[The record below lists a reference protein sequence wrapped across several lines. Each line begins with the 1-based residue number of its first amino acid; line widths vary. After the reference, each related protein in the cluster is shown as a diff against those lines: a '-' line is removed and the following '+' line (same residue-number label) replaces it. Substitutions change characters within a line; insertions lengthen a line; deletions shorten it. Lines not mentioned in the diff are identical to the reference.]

1 MPDSSFRARLPNMLS
16 WLRIAMTPLV
26 PVCFFLPGPGPLL
39 ALAVFLLAALTDYW
53 DGRLARETGASSPFG
68 AFLDPVADKL
78 LVCATLLL
86 LVADPEPEV
95 SRGLLGILAAA
106 IILREIVQ
114 SALRDW
120 MAQAGRSA
128 AVAVTGLSKAKTA
141 TQLTGL
147 GMLLGHDGAV
157 WLLPFIPA
165 VLFTII
171 AWIGAV
177 CLAAA
182 AVLGLMSLGQFLRA
196 AFGGLDSKD

>member
-1 MPDSSFRARLPNMLS
+1 MPDSFRARLPNLLS
-16 WLRIAMTPLV
+16 WLRVVLTPLV
-26 PVCFFLPGPGPLL
+26 AVLFFAPGPGPLL

-53 DGRLARETGASSPFG
+53 DGRLARTGGGASPFG

-86 LVADPEPEV
+86 LLADPEPEV
-95 SRGLLGILAAA
+95 SRGLLGVLAAA

-141 TQLTGL
+141 AQLTGL

-165 VLFTII
+165 ILFAAV
-171 AWIGAV
+171 AWTGAA

-182 AVLGLMSLGQFLRA
+182 AVLGLASLGQFLRA